1 MLMLMEY
8 RIAELKRITMLA
20 PSAPHAVARL
30 WVACNKRARGE
41 LAERRASREAK
52 KPLLLNRRP
61 LSVLG
66 SC

>member
-41 LAERRASREAK
+41 LAERRAGREAS
-52 KPLLLNRRP
+52 LLLNRRP